1 MKTREIHQVD
11 ATGQV
16 LGRLSTKIANL
27 LRGKNKPGFTY
38 NQDHGDEVIVS
49 NADKIVVTG
58 KKLETKKYW
67 RHSGYPGNL
76 KETKLS
82 DKLQKSPEEVIR
94 LAVYNMLPK
103 NRLRKRWLKRLKF
116 IKEHNEQ

>member
-1 MKTREIHQVD
+1 MTTRETHQVD

-27 LRGKNKPGFTY
+27 LRGKDKPGFTY
-38 NQDHGDEVIVS
+38 NQDHGDEVVIS

-58 KKLETKKYW
+58 NKLESKKYW
-67 RHSGYPGNL
+67 RHSGHPGNL
-76 KETKLS
+76 KEIKLA
-82 DKLQKSPEEVIR
+82 DKLKKSPEEVIR

-103 NRLRKRWLKRLKF
+103 NRLRKAWLKRLKF
-116 IKEHNEQ
+116 IKGNNG